1 MDHRVRGRFTEYKV
15 RWKGFGPKDD
25 SWVPEAE
32 LNCDTLL
39 NKYFK
44 TAGAKQE
51 EVYEVGMKCCSH
63 LSVCFIVLIT
73 WVIILVTLTNGVL
86 VSVLLLLYFLNLFI
100 LDHYLVMPLFF
111 LLKLAVLSVLNSII
125 YFFF

>member
-51 EVYEVGMKCCSH
+51 EVYEVGMRCCSH
-63 LSVCFIVLIT
+63 LYLCFIINFIR
-73 WVIILVTLTNGVL
+73 VIVANSAL
-86 VSVLLLLYFLNLFI
+86 VSTFINIFLISLFIFHHYLILLL
-100 LDHYLVMPLFF
+100 
-111 LLKLAVLSVLNSII
+111 
-125 YFFF
+125 FFFPFNKISSVISIFYIQKK